1 MQKTKKYIGVAES
14 KKDIISAN
22 SLVKK
27 IFFNDDF
34 KKQFI
39 FPEESLKRENI
50 VIIKHNELL
59 VATCFIHN
67 RIFYFRGDKIEA
79 SFLSYICVD
88 INHRGKGI
96 SKDLM
101 NKAIELCEKR
111 NKIVSFVIARKKAD
125 FFYNQ
130 FSFFG
135 FSNYPTI
142 TIKSIPKTYT
152 KDKFSFK
159 EIDISDLP
167 VVEKIYDNIYKSL
180 PGSFYRDLRDW
191 KFILKKSKLL
201 KVFLK
206 VILDKKNT
214 IKGYVAY
221 KKNQIFEFALKEDV
235 NYTNVIIN
243 FNEKNEHDSLI
254 FNLGTNHPITPFL
267 KNYDITYTIRKCW
280 YGGHMMRINNE
291 EYFLDKLNK
300 TIDKK
305 SIQLEENNSKK
316 IKFYFLLENKLGNY
330 IPSNNI
336 VYNIPFLDQI

>member
-1 MQKTKKYIGVAES
+1 MLKSKKYIGLAES

-39 FPEESLKRENI
+39 FPDESLKRENI
-50 VIIKHNELL
+50 VIIKHNGLL

-79 SFLSYICVD
+79 SFLCYICVD
-88 INHRGKGI
+88 VNYRGKGL

-111 NKIVSFVIARKKAD
+111 KKIVSFVIARKKAD

-135 FSNYPTI
+135 FSNYPTLK
-142 TIKSIPKTYT
+142 IKSIPKIYT
-152 KDKFSFK
+152 EDKFSFK
-159 EIDISDLP
+159 EIDITDLP
-167 VVEKIYDNIYKSL
+167 VIGKIYDNIYKSL
-180 PGSFYRDLRDW
+180 PGSFYRNQGDW
-191 KFILKKSKLL
+191 RFILKKSKLL

-206 VILDKKNT
+206 AILDKENA
-214 IKGYVAY
+214 IKGYIAF
-221 KKNQIFEFALKEDV
+221 KENQIFEFALKEDV
-235 NYTNVIIN
+235 NFNNVIIN
-243 FNEKNEHDSLI
+243 FNEYNEYDSLTL
-254 FNLGTNHPITPFL
+254 NLGTNHPIIPFL
-267 KNYDITYTIRKCW
+267 KDYDTTFTMRKCW

-300 TIDKK
+300 ANNKK
-305 SIQLEENNSKK
+305 YIELEENYSKK
-316 IKFYFLLENKLGNY
+316 IKFDFLLENKLFSNTS
-330 IPSNNI
+330 SNNMI
-336 VYNIPFLDQI
+336 YNIPFMDQI

>member
-1 MQKTKKYIGVAES
+1 MQKIKKYIGIAEN

-27 IFFNDDF
+27 IFFDGDYNN
-34 KKQFI
+34 QFL

-50 VIIKHNELL
+50 VVIKLNESL

-67 RIFYFRGDKIEA
+67 RIFYFKGNKIEA

-88 INHRGKGI
+88 INCRGQGL

-142 TIKSIPKTYT
+142 TIKSLPKTYT
-152 KDKFSFK
+152 NDNFSFE
-159 EIDISDLP
+159 EIDIVYLP
-167 VVEKIYDNIYKSL
+167 IVGKIYDDTYKSL
-180 PGSFYRDLRDW
+180 PGSFYRDQRDW
-191 KFILKKSKLL
+191 QFILKKSKLL
-201 KVFLK
+201 NVFLK
-206 VILDKKNT
+206 VILDKENT
-214 IKGYVAY
+214 IVGYIAH
-221 KKNQIFEFALKEDV
+221 KENQIIEFALKEGV
-235 NYTNVIIN
+235 NYSNTIIN
-243 FNEKNEHDSLI
+243 FNKNNGFDSLT
-254 FNLGTNHPITPFL
+254 FNLGINHPITPFL
-267 KNYDITYTIRKCW
+267 KDYDLTYAIRKCW

-291 EYFLDKLNK
+291 EYFLDKLDKTGNK
-300 TIDKK
+300 KYLH
-305 SIQLEENNSKK
+305 LEDTNSKK
-316 IKFYFLLENKLGNY
+316 IKFDFLLENKLNDFPL
-330 IPSNNI
+330 PSNI
-336 VYNIPFLDQI
+336 IYNIPFMDQI